1 MNDTIQQ
8 IIVIAAILTAVLY
21 LFFRS
26 RKKNTGCGKGD
37 CGCGKKS
44 PTQPPGSP

>member
-8 IIVIAAILTAVLY
+8 IIVIAAILAAISY
-21 LFFRS
+21 LSFRS

-44 PTQPPGSP
+44 PTEPPRSP